1 MDTFYATWTSSD
13 SVIPLAK
20 SLMVNAVIGGK
31 IEIMSEANG
40 VEWRMVGSFAELE
53 PNRRL
58 SISWDCNSDG
68 EVSRVGVEFSDEKE
82 EATRIE
88 MLHTGFSKED
98 SLNAHDLVR
107 DLYLGGL
114 KSFIESLS

>member
-1 MDTFYATWTSSD
+1 MDTVNAAWTSND
-13 SVIPLAK
+13 SVIPFAT
-20 SLMVNAVIGGK
+20 SLMVCSFIGGK

-53 PNRRL
+53 SNRRL
-58 SISWDCNSDG
+58 SNSWDHNNDG
-68 EVSRVGVEFSDEKE
+68 EVYRVGVEFSDEKE
-82 EATRIE
+82 EATRTE

-98 SLNAHDLVR
+98 SRDAHDLVW

-114 KSFIESLS
+114 KSFMGSLS